1 MPRAVAA
8 APLLAADGA
17 MKVMVDCSAG
27 FVAPW
32 LGFLL
37 GIGPERLVCSEG
49 GDRLVHAGCLAFS
62 RFASPFPSGF
72 RLGLDNVRT
81 AAHAQLHSTP
91 GAGAG
96 AAALAS
102 AARQG
107 ERPLVVWADRDLGR
121 FTAHGVR
128 CVHGAEKLLAEQPV
142 YSGSPPNPHPHPH
155 PPLVTTPPSPP
166 LADSEALAALAHT
179 RPSARRHT

>member
-37 GIGPERLVCSEG
+37 GVGPERLVCSEG
-49 GDRLVHAGCLAFS
+49 GDRLVHAECLAFS

-142 YSGSPPNPHPHPH
+142 YSGSPP
-155 PPLVTTPPSPP
+155 SP
-166 LADSEALAALAHT
+166 
-179 RPSARRHT
+179 